1 MSPEL
6 VVMFPEIEIFRA
18 ERLIEPEPS
27 VERLVFALTVILL
40 AVLFA
45 ISIRL
50 RFARRV
56 MFDVTTIWPVVLL
69 PIVSRLAVIW
79 LHSVNVRPRLAELS
93 DPPRFT
99 PVPSVWISTF
109 PAEVAFTV
117 PVSTKLLTVSVIRP
131 PLEAIFEVE
140 SLNIKPKPVLLLGV
154 LPVTTKLPKPE
165 VDKLPEFHKNTPIDD
180 DDVP

>member
-6 VVMFPEIEIFRA
+6 VVMSPEIEIFRA
-18 ERLIEPEPS
+18 ERLIEPEPK

-69 PIVSRLAVIW
+69 PIVSRSAVIW
-79 LHSVNVRPRLAELS
+79 LHSARDKPRSAVVSVPL
-93 DPPRFT
+93 PRFT
-99 PVPSVWISTF
+99 PAPSVWIRTI

-117 PVSTKLLTVSVIRP
+117 PVRFTLLALRVIRP
-131 PLEAIFEVE
+131 PLA
-140 SLNIKPKPVLLLGV
+140 
-154 LPVTTKLPKPE
+154 
-165 VDKLPEFHKNTPIDD
+165 
-180 DDVP
+180 

>member
-1 MSPEL
+1 MVGKSEL
-6 VVMFPEIEIFRA
+6 RVIF
-18 ERLIEPEPS
+18 EDQLI
-27 VERLVFALTVILL
+27 FW
-40 AVLFA
+40 
-45 ISIRL
+45 L
-50 RFARRV
+50 RIIF
-56 MFDVTTIWPVVLL
+56 PVVRL
-69 PIVSRLAVIW
+69 PMVSRLAVILLSSAW
-79 LHSVNVRPRLAELS
+79 DSPRLAELS

-131 PLEAIFEVE
+131 PLEAIFGVE
-140 SLNIKPKPVLLLGV
+140 SLNFKPIPVLLLGV

-165 VDKLPEFHKNTPIDD
+165 VDKLPEFHKNTPIG